1 MQGVCDIVSGVYGHT
16 PLLVLAPRDGGG
28 TFCHCPGTAPHSYD
42 SQLHSPTC
50 SYDFP
55 DSPPPQFHTEPGP
68 DANPVVNPQ
77 CNATAP
83 S

>member
-1 MQGVCDIVSGVYGHT
+1 MQGVCDMVSGVYGHT
-16 PLLVLAPRDGGG
+16 PLLVLAPRDGDG
-28 TFCHCPGTAPHSYD
+28 TFCHCPGTAPHSHD
-42 SQLHSPTC
+42 SQLYPPTC

-55 DSPPPQFHTEPGP
+55 DSPPLQSNADPDF

-77 CNATAP
+77 SNAAAA